1 MKEKLYK
8 MPKEHRDLCR
18 KFDKDA
24 RLPKGT
30 TQRYGE
36 FVHYVQD
43 EPEVEDCRTKEEIIQ
58 SLTRF
63 FVEDWLLAHDVD
75 PLEASSLWKE
85 LMDVLSHVTTFE
97 LVGIGVTEFLL
108 ENGIVEVDREEVR

>member
-18 KFDKDA
+18 KFDKDFGVA
-24 RLPKGT
+24 KGT

-43 EPEVEDCRTKEEIIQ
+43 EPYVEDCRTEEEIVK

-63 FVEDWLLAHDVD
+63 FVEDWLIAHNVD
-75 PLEASSLWKE
+75 PLESKSLWKE
-85 LMDVLSHVTTFE
+85 LMDVLSHMTRFEMVGVAVTK
-97 LVGIGVTEFLL
+97 FLL
-108 ENGIVEVDREEVR
+108 ENGIVEV

>member
-1 MKEKLYK
+1 MKGKLYK

-30 TQRYGE
+30 TQTYGE
-36 FVHYVQD
+36 YVHYVQD
-43 EPEVEDCRTKEEIIQ
+43 DPDVEDCRTEEEIIK

-63 FVEDWLLAHDVD
+63 FVQDWLQAHNVD
-75 PLEASSLWKE
+75 PLESSSLWKE
-85 LMDVLSHVTTFE
+85 LQDVLSHMTRFE
-97 LVGIGVTEFLL
+97 MVGVGVTKFLL
-108 ENGIVEVDREEVR
+108 ENGIVEEIHD